1 MPNYNVWTKHD
12 ERGVIM
18 EDSEE
23 EGDDDNY
30 PGFSEYGD
38 AFMGKLKGKLK
49 KRHMMSP
56 LMNLVRPLLMHR
68 ETAKLQRRRRSLI
81 AC

>member
-1 MPNYNVWTKHD
+1 MPNYNVWTKHG

-18 EDSEE
+18 EDNEE

-30 PGFSEYGD
+30 PGFPEYGD
-38 AFMGKLKGKLK
+38 AFMGEAKGKLK

-56 LMNLVRPLLMHR
+56 LMNLVGPLLMHG